1 MRCKSSLDL
10 LIIPIPGVIPDI
22 VSDLVIMDDAKEVRE
37 VVTSPLTNVSAVF
50 KRKEGGSTFGRP
62 EDRHSWQPARARL
75 RTLLSATLEGS
86 GSFAVRGAK

>member
-37 VVTSPLTNVSAVF
+37 VVTSPLTNVVSAVF

-62 EDRHSWQPARARL
+62 EDRH
-75 RTLLSATLEGS
+75 
-86 GSFAVRGAK
+86 